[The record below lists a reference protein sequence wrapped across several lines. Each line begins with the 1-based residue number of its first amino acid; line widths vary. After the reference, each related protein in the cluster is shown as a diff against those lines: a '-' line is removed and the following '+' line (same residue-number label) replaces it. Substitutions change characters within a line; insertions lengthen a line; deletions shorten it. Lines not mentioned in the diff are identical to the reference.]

1 MFQPAGK
8 VKKSLKIAVYG
19 EPGTGKTWFGLLA
32 EGRKAVIDTENG
44 TDFYG
49 SHFDFDVVKTRLYSE
64 VVKALD
70 YIERNPSKY
79 DVLIIDPITNIYQ
92 TLKDAGQLS
101 AERRARKYNRSAE
114 DVVLTFRDW
123 GVIKNKYNSLISRLC
138 NLPCH
143 VVITGWLK
151 DVYEG
156 QGDNMRKV
164 GSRLD
169 ADKKTEYQPDVII
182 RMEVDQHGNRYGVIE
197 KDRTMTYRV
206 KQRVKDISFNDFL
219 GAVNPEGS
227 ESKLQLD
234 DEAAAAEAEITEGT
248 VEAIKAEWLRQRL
261 NPQALEPQIR
271 KLYQVGLHELTEA
284 QGEGFLDKLKG
295 QTEEP
300 KNQPV
305 TQDIPKEPTEAT
317 ITKKQIGAIH
327 TIAKEKGIDESERRA
342 IISKVSNGRTK
353 SSKDLTVQEASQV
366 IEEMKGK
373 AERKKAMLDAWGQLK
388 EAQ

>member
-1 MFQPAGK
+1 
-8 VKKSLKIAVYG
+8 
-19 EPGTGKTWFGLLA
+19 
-32 EGRKAVIDTENG
+32 
-44 TDFYG
+44 
-49 SHFDFDVVKTRLYSE
+49 SE

-70 YIERNPSKY
+70 YIEANPNKY
-79 DVLIIDPITNIYQ
+79 DVLVIDPITNIYQ
-92 TLKDAGQLS
+92 VLKDAGQLS
-101 AERRARKYNRSAE
+101 AERRARRRNKSE
-114 DVVLTFRDW
+114 DDVSLTFRDW
-123 GVIKNKYNSLISRLC
+123 GIIKNKYNSLISRLC

-156 QGDNMRKV
+156 RGDNMRKV

-182 RMEVDQHGNRYGVIE
+182 RLEVDQHGNRYGVIE

-219 GAVNPEGS
+219 GAVNTEGT

-234 DEAAAAEAEITEGT
+234 DEAAEAEAEITEGT
-248 VEAIKAEWLRQRL
+248 AGLIKAAWLERGL
-261 NPQALEPQIR
+261 NPQALEPQGQ
-271 KLYQVGLHELTEA
+271 KLYRVSLQGLTET
-284 QGEGFLDKLKG
+284 QGREFLDKLKG
-295 QTEEP
+295 QLDEQEDP

-305 TQDIPKEPTEAT
+305 TQDIPPKEPPGAT
-317 ITKKQIGAIH
+317 ITKKQLGAIH
-327 TIAKEKGIDESERRA
+327 AIAKEKGIDESERRA